1 MSLQDYATRKYDY
14 LGLRNVKQFKETQLG
29 LELFN
34 AADNGQICA
43 GTQKLSQRWLLEF
56 MTARG
61 SMSGLPDRGCDFM
74 TYVMQ
79 GRLRTLFELQALFS
93 ASELDIRKNLQQ
105 EEYSGMPD
113 DERLNYAELLDASV
127 FPGYLTIS
135 VKINSVAG
143 DSRKIIVPVATL
155 P

>member
-14 LGLRNVKQFKETQLG
+14 LGLRNVNPSKEAQLG

-34 AADNGQICA
+34 VDDNGQICV
-43 GTQKLSQRWLLEF
+43 GTQKLAQRWLLEF
-56 MTARG
+56 MTASG
-61 SMSGLPDRGCDFM
+61 SMPGMPARGCDFM

-79 GRLRTLFELQALFS
+79 GRLRTTLELQALFS
-93 ASELDIRKNLQQ
+93 ATELDVRKNLQQ
-105 EEYSGMPD
+105 EEYVGMPD
-113 DERLNYAELLDASV
+113 DERLNYAELLGSAV

-143 DSRKIIVPVATL
+143 DSRKIIVPISTL